1 MSKISRQNQENNKEE
16 RTLFTKDRK
25 STRSPMLQ
33 KRLRQK
39 KFQHYFSWPI
49 LLAVSISVALVA
61 SFWLSGYFIALEN
74 YFIQKFHT
82 MTGSLGF
89 VVKDIVIEGRNKI
102 PPSILKKTINIKI
115 GDPLT
120 QHDLTEIKDKLQQI
134 DWVKDCVVYRQL
146 PNQLFIKIIERYPI
160 ALWHNQK
167 NTYVIDNSGIAI
179 LVQSLKDYSHL
190 PHFIGENA
198 PEKAHEILKIIEDY
212 PIIKE
217 NLTSFNRIRKRRWD
231 LVLFKTMIVKLPE
244 ESFHKDALDNALKKL
259 SKLLTSKTITA
270 QNTHSID
277 LRIEN
282 KQFIQKK

>member
-1 MSKISRQNQENNKEE
+1 MSKISRQNQEATREE

-25 STRSPMLQ
+25 STRSPLLQ

-49 LLAVSISVALVA
+49 LLAVSASVILLS
-61 SFWLSGYFIALEN
+61 SFWLSGYFTTLEH
-74 YFIQKFHT
+74 YFIQKFHA

-89 VVKDIVIEGRNKI
+89 VVKDVVIEGRNKI
-102 PPSILKKTINIKI
+102 PAPILKKAIDVKI
-115 GDPLT
+115 GDSLT
-120 QHDLTEIKDKLQQI
+120 QHNLTEIKDRLQQI

-167 NTYVIDNSGIAI
+167 NVYVIDNSGIAI
-179 LVQSLKDYSHL
+179 LIHSLKDYSHL
-190 PHFIGENA
+190 PHFTGENA
-198 PEKAHEILKIIEDY
+198 PEKAHEILKVIEDY
-212 PIIKE
+212 PIVKE
-217 NLTSFNRIRKRRWD
+217 NLTSYNRIRKRRWD

-244 ESFHKDALDNALKKL
+244 ESLHKDALDNALKKL
-259 SKLLTSKTITA
+259 YKLLSLKTITA
-270 QNTHSID
+270 QNTHSVD